1 MTNIRDFWPLEASP
15 LTREVWGDLLELRY
29 QTFTGFAI
37 LEQAQGIVRPTVNL
51 STAVGQETLR
61 LLAFRVIE
69 ELGEA
74 HLAIDKDHYYEELI
88 DAFNYL
94 LSLTLLEGKVKPEL
108 LVQLE
113 VSTTV
118 IGKHPSRMNYSTIG
132 YCAVEL
138 GGKLGDYLRNRP
150 WMHNAQ
156 STYFDGDLVVL
167 IKTTM
172 ETILSLFPDEST
184 FYKYYVAKDSV
195 LQFRLRSKY

>member
-15 LTREVWGDLLELRY
+15 LTREVWADLLELRY
-29 QTFTGFAI
+29 QTFTGFAT
-37 LEQAQGIVRPTVNL
+37 LEQDQGIVRPTVNL

-74 HLAIDKDHYYEELI
+74 HLSIDKDHYYEELI

-113 VSTTV
+113 VSTPV
-118 IGKHPSRMNYSTIG
+118 IGKHPSRMNFSTIG

-150 WMHNAQ
+150 WMHHAQ